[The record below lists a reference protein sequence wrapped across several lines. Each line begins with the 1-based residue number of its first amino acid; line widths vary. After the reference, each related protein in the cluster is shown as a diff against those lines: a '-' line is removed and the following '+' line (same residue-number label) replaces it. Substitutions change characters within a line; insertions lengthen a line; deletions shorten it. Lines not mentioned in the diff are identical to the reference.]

1 MNRYFDAQGGLK
13 KLFAGTVGTLICNVV
28 SAIPFLVMVAAVGS
42 LLFTVLAIYGLYQAG
57 KDIPGCKSAFL
68 LYVIEFVVQIF
79 LSAFAFMPMG
89 AAIASICVIAQA
101 ILDMVIIYLVCTSVS
116 EVMIVKGHGDIAN
129 FGKNVWILSVIAY
142 VIGIVITLMAKIP
155 VIGIIAV
162 LLGIIVAVVKI
173 VAGVLYLIFLYRSS
187 EALA

>member
-1 MNRYFDAQGGLK
+1 
-13 KLFAGTVGTLICNVV
+13 
-28 SAIPFLVMVAAVGS
+28 
-42 LLFTVLAIYGLYQAG
+42 
-57 KDIPGCKSAFL
+57 
-68 LYVIEFVVQIF
+68 
-79 LSAFAFMPMG
+79 
-89 AAIASICVIAQA
+89 
-101 ILDMVIIYLVCTSVS
+101 
-116 EVMIVKGHGDIAN
+116 MIVKGHGDIAN

-173 VAGVLYLIFLYRSS
+173 VAGVLYLVFLYRSS

>member
-42 LLFTVLAIYGLYQAG
+42 LLFTALAIYGLYQAG

-79 LSAFAFMPMG
+79 SSAFAFMPMG

-101 ILDMVIIYLVCTSVS
+101 ILDMVIIYLVCTLPCSSTHATRTRTGPAHSVPIRACS
-116 EVMIVKGHGDIAN
+116 GWGLPSRRVATTLVVSYTTVSAFPFTPCGAGGSLLFCGA
-129 FGKNVWILSVIAY
+129 FRR
-142 VIGIVITLMAKIP
+142 ITP
-155 VIGIIAV
+155 PG
-162 LLGIIVAVVKI
+162 
-173 VAGVLYLIFLYRSS
+173 R
-187 EALA
+187 